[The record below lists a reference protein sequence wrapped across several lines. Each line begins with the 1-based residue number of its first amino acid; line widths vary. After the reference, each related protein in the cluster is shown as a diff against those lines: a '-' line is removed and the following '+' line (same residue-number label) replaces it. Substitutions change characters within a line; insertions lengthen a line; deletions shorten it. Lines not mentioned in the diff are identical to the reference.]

1 MSKKRISKARKIKE
15 LEKLKTIKPLI
26 VFKANKLVVT
36 LKNKE
41 QLKRWLIRHP
51 EGSYTINP
59 T

>member
-1 MSKKRISKARKIKE
+1 MSKKRISKAKKIKE
-15 LEKLKTIKPLI
+15 LEKLKKNKPLI